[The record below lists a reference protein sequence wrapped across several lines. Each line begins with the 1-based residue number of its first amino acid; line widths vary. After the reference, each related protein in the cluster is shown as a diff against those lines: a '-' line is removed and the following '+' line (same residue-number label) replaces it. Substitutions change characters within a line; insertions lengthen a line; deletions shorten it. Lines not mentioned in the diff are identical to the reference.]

1 MGQQD
6 GLSSIGAS
14 ISDSMGVGPQQGL
27 RVDVG
32 LLGSSLQEGVQ
43 ATPRPLHDYY
53 AALR

>member
-6 GLSSIGAS
+6 GAS
-14 ISDSMGVGPQQGL
+14 INDSVGGGPPQGL
-27 RVDVG
+27 RVEVG

>member
-6 GLSSIGAS
+6 GAS
-14 ISDSMGVGPQQGL
+14 INDSVGVGPQGL
-27 RVDVG
+27 RVEVG